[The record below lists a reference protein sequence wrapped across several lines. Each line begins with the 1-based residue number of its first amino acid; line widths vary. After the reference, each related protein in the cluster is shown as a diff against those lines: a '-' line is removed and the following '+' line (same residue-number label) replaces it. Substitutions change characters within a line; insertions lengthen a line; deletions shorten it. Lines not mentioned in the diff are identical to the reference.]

1 MSGNQEIYVHQIA
14 YLLLQHIILIIYV
27 TNIVKVVQQMEMDVK
42 NLILFFV
49 IRRQLILLLILS
61 AKQSIN
67 IVSVM
72 DSAAFPL
79 RILDAKILFL

>member
-1 MSGNQEIYVHQIA
+1 MSGNQEIYVRQIVH
-14 YLLLQHIILIIYV
+14 LPLQHITLIIYV
-27 TNIVKVVQQMEMDVK
+27 TNIVKVVQQMEMVVK